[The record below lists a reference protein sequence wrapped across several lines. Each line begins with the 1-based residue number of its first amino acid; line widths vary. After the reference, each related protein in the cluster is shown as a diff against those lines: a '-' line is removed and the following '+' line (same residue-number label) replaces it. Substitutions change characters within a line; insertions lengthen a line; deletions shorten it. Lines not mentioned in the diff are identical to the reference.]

1 MAYALSEDV
10 VHAIDAWFGN
20 KGGVAGVKKEMDKVA
35 AASSWFGGSSSS
47 EPAAVVAQE
56 KKAARPFPY
65 REDVAT
71 GLYIYGAAKEGLTKV
86 TPLQRKDHMPLNF
99 REYCQQKR

>member
-20 KGGVAGVKKEMDKVA
+20 KGGIAGVKKEMDKVA
-35 AASSWFGGSSSS
+35 STSSSWFGGSS
-47 EPAAVVAQE
+47 EPAAVVSQGQE

-71 GLYIYGAAKEGLTKV
+71 GLYIYGA
-86 TPLQRKDHMPLNF
+86 
-99 REYCQQKR
+99 